1 MNNKSIGYH
10 TRLSGQNS
18 VKLVGGSFGGPF
30 GMETVERLV
39 KHHFKVEMRPSG
51 RPIFVDREGR
61 HVMLYVTVDPET
73 TEAGKA
79 ALADYR
85 AAQAKAGLD
94 AEGKA
99 RRIQALMEELSDDEI
114 LRRLGDENTPR

>member
-10 TRLSGQNS
+10 TRLSGQDS
-18 VKLVGGSFGGPF
+18 VKVMGGSFGGPF

-39 KHHFKVEMRPSG
+39 KHHFKVEVRPSG

-61 HVMLYVTVDPET
+61 RVMLYVTVDPET

-79 ALADYR
+79 ALAQYR
-85 AAQAKAGLD
+85 AEQRRLGLD
-94 AEGKA
+94 AESKA
-99 RRIQALMEELSDDEI
+99 RRVQQLMEELDDDEI
-114 LRRLGDENTPR
+114 IRRLS